1 MFLLTVGV
9 ALAWGPM
16 ERRAN
21 RRFQEEERA
30 ACDICEKGG
39 LLELEDTEQPT
50 EQPME
55 QTWEPDVKQVVVV
68 VDEKC

>member
-21 RRFQEEERA
+21 RRYQEEQRA

-50 EQPME
+50 EQ
-55 QTWEPDVKQVVVV
+55 TWEPDVKQVVVT